1 MKLREALI
9 QQAPSLALQRAAAD
23 EIAKQDAL
31 IQQMLEALKDL
42 LNAESEYPY
51 SGMSESELDA
61 LRNGEAAIA
70 AANNHMES
78 K

>member
-31 IQQMLEALKDL
+31 IELMLEALDSCYPGDYSTGHVIPPYFD
-42 LNAESEYPY
+42 ESAV
-51 SGMSESELDA
+51 ES
-61 LRNGEAAIA
+61 AIA

>member
-23 EIAKQDAL
+23 EIARMDAL
-31 IQQMLEALKDL
+31 IEEMRKAMVMVDEVLGWVEGYFD
-42 LNAESEYPY
+42 ESPTR
-51 SGMSESELDA
+51 SVVIGCIS
-61 LRNGEAAIA
+61 AADKY
-70 AANNHMES
+70 MGD